1 MLKPKYA
8 MDCACSL
15 QCAWFA
21 LHLVGLALAVLV
33 RTIHRR
39 RGEDLVQGAFLA
51 TLSVM
56 ALGTLAGR
64 HFCWPL
70 WGLSAGTLAVMI
82 VAAVVDAGPAA
93 EEAR

>member
-1 MLKPKYA
+1 
-8 MDCACSL
+8 MDYACSL

-21 LHLVGLALAVLV
+21 LHLVGLSLAILV
-33 RTIHRR
+33 RAMHRR
-39 RGEDLVQGAFLA
+39 RGEDIVQAAFLA

-82 VAAVVDAGPAA
+82 VAAVVDPGPGA
-93 EEAR
+93 EELN

>member
-1 MLKPKYA
+1 MCSV
-8 MDCACSL
+8 DSSSL

-21 LHLVGLALAVLV
+21 LHLFGIVLAALV
-33 RTIHRR
+33 RMTHRR
-39 RGEDLVQGAFLA
+39 RGEDAVQAAFLA

-70 WGLSAGTLAVMI
+70 WGLSAGTLAVMV
-82 VAAVVDAGPAA
+82 VAAIADFDPAPTGGDAW
-93 EEAR
+93 

>member
-1 MLKPKYA
+1 
-8 MDCACSL
+8 MDSVCSL

-21 LHLVGLALAVLV
+21 LHLVGLSLAILV
-33 RTIHRR
+33 RTTHRR
-39 RGEDLVQGAFLA
+39 RGEEAVQAAFLA

-70 WGLSAGTLAVMI
+70 WGLSAGTLAVM
-82 VAAVVDAGPAA
+82 VLAAVVDPGPAA
-93 EEAR
+93 QEYS

>member
-1 MLKPKYA
+1 
-8 MDCACSL
+8 MDSLSL

-21 LHLVGLALAVLV
+21 LHLLGLALTVLV
-33 RTIHRR
+33 RTTHRR
-39 RGEDLVQGAFLA
+39 RGEDVVQAAFLA

-82 VAAVVDAGPAA
+82 VAAIADFDPAPA
-93 EEAR
+93 RSEAW